1 MSRACAKLESSSSL
15 EHHPTS
21 SVCPYEPP
29 LPINRHSQMTDNTE
43 SPPKPLSFSG
53 NMSTSTS
60 IPAAPSPRVAIA
72 EAQTARASSSPSHS
86 GETVYPGGITIP
98 RSSSPSF
105 SVSSSRRAS
114 LLSNNDSAG
123 LPQRLP
129 RSPNDPQS
137 FTEAFQE
144 MEIEQEATVNR
155 LLNIIREQR
164 LASPPT
170 GSDAQSIAATVDSAS
185 TRNGGR
191 TGASTPMSIS
201 RQSSRSA
208 RQKSNDALNFR
219 NRSVSRESSVRI
231 PSPSPARSRG
241 GSISASEI
249 SGISG
254 GQDRLQAA
262 EAMMLK
268 RENEMLKRRIKELE
282 SMVQELKVKI
292 TTDTVDHMKEETQG

>member
-1 MSRACAKLESSSSL
+1 MNLELLLPVLYLPLSFRQI
-15 EHHPTS
+15 HHHTYLQAIFTTQMADNSENFIKPPTS
-21 SVCPYEPP
+21 SE
-29 LPINRHSQMTDNTE
+29 E
-43 SPPKPLSFSG
+43 SNIMPA
-53 NMSTSTS
+53 TTTA
-60 IPAAPSPRVAIA
+60 PAAELSPRLAIA
-72 EAQTARASSSPSHS
+72 EAQSARPISSPSDTTHTAS
-86 GETVYPGGITIP
+86 ASIPIP
-98 RSSSPSF
+98 RPSSPSF
-105 SVSSSRRAS
+105 STTSSRRTS
-114 LLSNNDSAG
+114 LLSVHNDNSG

-170 GSDAQSIAATVDSAS
+170 GSDAQSIAATVDSQS

-191 TGASTPMSIS
+191 TGASTPISIS

-208 RQKSNDALNFR
+208 RHKSNDALNFR

-231 PSPSPARSRG
+231 PSPSPGRSRG
-241 GSISASEI
+241 GSISASDI
-249 SGISG
+249 SGVSG
-254 GQDRLQAA
+254 TQDRLQAA
-262 EAMMLK
+262 EAAMLK

-282 SMVQELKVKI
+282 SIVQELKIKI
-292 TTDTVDHMKEETQG
+292 TTDTVDHMKTETQ